1 VIWLGWRQQRT
12 ESLIAAALLA
22 LLVALLV
29 PTGLQ
34 MASAYH
40 HDGLSACL
48 AANSSAGCSD
58 AIHAFTVRFESIG
71 NLMAWLTIVPGLIG
85 VLLAAPLV
93 LQLESGTYRLDWT
106 QSITRGRWIAGK
118 LILAVAV
125 ASVASFVF
133 VELITWWRAPLVRLN
148 GRMDP
153 SVFDSEGVVAF
164 GYAWFALG
172 LALAVGVLWRRAVA
186 ALVVA
191 FVGYFAARI
200 FVDTWLRQRLT
211 PPLSATFDT
220 GHKGEPAALHN
231 AFVVSEHPSDRLG
244 HEIVPQIGP
253 CLRAAPSS
261 VRRCVAEHSSGY
273 IHAVFEPASRFW
285 SMQFVEFGLF
295 AAVAFALIAFSAWW
309 THSRVA

>member
-12 ESLIAAALLA
+12 ESLVAAALLA

-48 AANSSAGCSD
+48 GADTSLSCSD
-58 AIHAFTVRFESIG
+58 ALHSFTSRFESVG
-71 NLMAWLTIVPGLIG
+71 NLMAWLTILPGLVG
-85 VLLAAPLV
+85 VLLAAPFV
-93 LQLESGTYRLDWT
+93 LPLESGTYRLDWT

-118 LILAVAV
+118 LGLAIAAAV
-125 ASVASFVF
+125 IASLVF
-133 VELITWWRAPLVRLN
+133 VELVTWWRTPLVHIG

-153 SVFDSEGVVAF
+153 AVFDSEGIVVF
-164 GYAWFALG
+164 GYTLFALG
-172 LALAVGVLWRRAVA
+172 LALAIGVLWRRAVA

-211 PPLSATFDT
+211 PPVTATFRGRPEGDP
-220 GHKGEPAALHN
+220 PALYH
-231 AFVVSEHPSDRLG
+231 AFIVSEHPSDRFG
-244 HEIVPQIGP
+244 HDVVPRIGS
-253 CLRAAPSS
+253 CLRGAP
-261 VRRCVAEHSSGY
+261 VNLKQCLAEHSSGY
-273 IHAVFEPASRFW
+273 VHAVYEPASRFW
-285 SMQFVEFGLF
+285 SMQLVEFGLYTG
-295 AAVAFALIAFSAWW
+295 VALLLIAFGAWW
-309 THSRVA
+309 THTRAA